1 MIFVCQYHTFASHFS
16 NKLLK
21 LAANDTNP
29 DCSKYFLHWGEG
41 GDVMRFA

>member
-1 MIFVCQYHTFASHFS
+1 MIFVCQYHTFVSHFS

-21 LAANDTNP
+21 FAANDTNP
-29 DCSKYFLHWGEG
+29 DCSKYFLHWKG